1 MEPVEVDA
9 ESGAFLAG
17 RDEEIADGGKDGDE
31 TLQGSRRSKMLQ
43 EPFPLS
49 KKDMTVLGPV
59 VQALVRTVLHAGHDL
74 LLCRAVGPEL
84 VGDQA
89 PGLQAL
95 LLQ

>member
-43 EPFPLS
+43 DPFPLS
-49 KKDMTVLGPV
+49 KRDVTVLGPV

-74 LLCRAVGPEL
+74 LSLPRRRSRACR
-84 VGDQA
+84 
-89 PGLQAL
+89 
-95 LLQ
+95 